1 MPGQVDS
8 TLVMLSPG
16 EIAKREGVSKQA
28 ISKVIKRFL
37 DEGHDLPVERDGR
50 GRIAR
55 LSLAH
60 LDHLR
65 GRYENSAKVSAGR
78 QQSVREPQPDLPWAG
93 DDDRPGNESRDEA
106 MRQQAWLKLRRDQ
119 LDHDEE
125 MKKLL
130 RADKVDE
137 GLAQAG
143 RAIRSEISRL
153 QNYADDLALAVSK
166 EGTSGARMML
176 RKISVEIGDKVADRL
191 GEIAR
196 SAPEGDEPLTID
208 EDAT

>member
-16 EIAKREGVSKQA
+16 EIAIREGVSKQA
-28 ISKVIKRFL
+28 ISKTIKGLVER
-37 DEGHDLPVERDGR
+37 HDLPVERDAR
-50 GRIAR
+50 GRIIR
-55 LSLAH
+55 VSLAH

-65 GRYENSAKVSAGR
+65 GRYSNSAKVSAGR
-78 QQSVREPQPDLPWAG
+78 HQSNREPDPDAALT
-93 DDDRPGNESRDEA
+93 DDESRDEA
-106 MRQQAWLKLRRDQ
+106 LRRQAWLKLQRDQ

-125 MKKLL
+125 MKRLL
-130 RADKVDE
+130 RADKVDD
-137 GLAQAG
+137 AIMQSG
-143 RAIRSEISRL
+143 RAIRSEIARL

-176 RKISVEIGDKVADRL
+176 RKIGLELGNRVADRL
-191 GEIAR
+191 GEIAET
-196 SAPEGDEPLTID
+196 APAGDEPLTID